1 MTVKFCGMIRKLSDS
16 PHNKKYINEA
26 RFENHFRYEPQHPP

>member
-1 MTVKFCGMIRKLSDS
+1 MRPNFCGMILKLSDS

-26 RFENHFRYEPQHPP
+26 GFENPF